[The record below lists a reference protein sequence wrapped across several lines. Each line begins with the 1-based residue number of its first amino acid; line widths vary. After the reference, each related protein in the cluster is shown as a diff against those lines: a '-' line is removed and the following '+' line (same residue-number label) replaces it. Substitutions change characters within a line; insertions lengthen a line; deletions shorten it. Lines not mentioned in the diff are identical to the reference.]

1 MASSSTAEEGAEL
14 LNSVSLMNNI
24 LQPIF
29 NLPSIFCVS
38 SGHERDWLSKK
49 EGVQAA
55 QWKKLKKWTINQEL
69 RVTPEKQGNR
79 AKCRYLS

>member
-14 LNSVSLMNNI
+14 LNSVPLMNNI

-29 NLPSIFCVS
+29 NLPSILCVS
-38 SGHERDWLSKK
+38 SGHERDWLSTK